1 MIVMEEKELPFE
13 YRNVEEE
20 VKSFNI
26 SSLSKEVFGSASLA
40 PGSGE
45 LIALKLAIQAVDNIV
60 VIASGP
66 VTVAARNAGVPFVVS
81 RKPAAFAQGLSRAL
95 QDKAKVVVF
104 ADRDSSVRD
113 LPSLV
118 SMDENVIYVCYNN
131 MINFR
136 QLAPAVGGY
145 AATASV
151 AFYNDYMTKLKKA
164 YSNNGFSFIEILAP
178 NPSWGYEPSNTIEVA
193 KLATECLLWPVY
205 EIANGAL
212 AVTKNP
218 DREERVEFF
227 FNKLKKN
234 VPEGLQEEVS
244 RAWKHMQKV

>member
-1 MIVMEEKELPFE
+1 MFMEEKELPFE
-13 YRNVEEE
+13 YKNMEEE

-26 SSLSKEVFGSASLA
+26 SGLGKDVFGSASLA

-60 VIASGP
+60 VVASGP
-66 VTVAARNAGVPFVVS
+66 VSMVARNVGVPFVVS
-81 RKPAAFAQGLSRAL
+81 SKPAALAQGLSRAL

-104 ADRDSSVRD
+104 ADRESAMRD

-118 SMDENVIYVCYNN
+118 SMNENVIYMCYNN
-131 MINFR
+131 TVDFR
-136 QLAPAVGGY
+136 QLATAAGGY

-151 AFYNDYMTKLKKA
+151 AFYNDYMAKLKKA
-164 YSNNGFSFIEILAP
+164 HSRSGFSFIEVMAP

-193 KLATECLLWPVY
+193 KLATECLLWPIY
-205 EIANGAL
+205 ETVNGAL
-212 AVTKNP
+212 TITKHP

-227 FNKLKKN
+227 FNALKSKP
-234 VPEGLQEEVS
+234 PEGLQEEVS
-244 RAWKHMQKV
+244 RRWKQLQKS